1 MKKLPKL
8 APAEIR
14 ALTDHLGQI
23 PRLYGQLPTID
34 EPDRSD
40 PGEPN
45 DAGGTSTKPGSSAP
59 LNLTV
64 VHLTDTRHKPGWRRH
79 DPGRVA
85 TIHRFGTLPA
95 LYWWTQTI
103 EPALADAHVA
113 IPDHTEVATVAT
125 ECAWLAQVTTFVLA
139 QPWAPLYV
147 RDIAAIH
154 DRLAQATT
162 GRGPGFIPRCDRC
175 ARDGKAVR
183 LEPQDDGSWWKCP
196 KCSKEHTPGS
206 SIDLGRRQPPLPAD
220 QIAAALS
227 ISETTIRVW
236 KIRGYLTPAKH
247 DRGRPLYHLADVQRV
262 KERVR
267 DRRAGKDPR

>member
-8 APAEIR
+8 APAEVR

-23 PRLYGQLPTID
+23 PDLYGQLPTID
-34 EPDRSD
+34 EPDRTD

-45 DAGGTSTKPGSSAP
+45 DTGGTSTKPGSSAP

-85 TIHRFGTLPA
+85 TIHRLGTLPA

-103 EPALADAHVA
+103 EPCLAAAGVT
-113 IPDHTEVATVAT
+113 IPDHTKIATVAS

-147 RDIAAIH
+147 RDIAKIQQ
-154 DRLAQATT
+154 RLTEAATGT
-162 GRGPGFIPRCDRC
+162 REWTPRCGQC
-175 ARDGKAVR
+175 AVDSKVVD
-183 LEPQDDGSWWKCP
+183 LEPQDEGAWWKCP
-196 KCSKEHTPGS
+196 HCSKEYTPGAMS
-206 SIDLGRRQPPLPAD
+206 DLGRRQPPLPAD

-247 DRGRPLYHLADVQRV
+247 DRGRPLYHLADVRRV

-267 DRRAGKDPR
+267 ERRAGKDRT